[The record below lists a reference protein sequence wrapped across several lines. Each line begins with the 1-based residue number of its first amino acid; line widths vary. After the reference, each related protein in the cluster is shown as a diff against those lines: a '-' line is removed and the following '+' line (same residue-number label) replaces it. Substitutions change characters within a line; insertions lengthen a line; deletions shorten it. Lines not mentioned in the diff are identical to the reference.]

1 MSNIKK
7 EKFMV
12 KFVVSGVERR
22 VDGKSIFIK
31 KGYITVDGKVVNLDD
46 CVGEPI
52 EIVIQEFVN
61 VFVG

>member
-1 MSNIKK
+1 
-7 EKFMV
+7 MV